1 MAEVVKE
8 VKRSESL
15 LSVIFI
21 LFATLVELYLI
32 AAFVL
37 GYIEG
42 RSQRELF
49 IVLGL
54 IFTVLTLILF
64 VYSVKFL
71 ETTVVVKKRRFKPE
85 TRDDN

>member
-32 AAFVL
+32 AAFVW